1 MIILFKLRSVIS
13 DNPFYSFLNCS
24 RLNLEIENVNRYN
37 DDERTIKSDRVM
49 FRDDKKTQ
57 GKAANITP
65 RTECIDP
72 PCPPNAPDTTTEYV
86 NENGTFLT
94 YYSLNVASENVFS

>member
-1 MIILFKLRSVIS
+1 M
-13 DNPFYSFLNCS
+13 NCS

-57 GKAANITP
+57 GRVANTTP

-72 PCPPNAPDTTTEYV
+72 PCPPNATTPEYV

-94 YYSLNVASENVFS
+94 YYSLNVASEKLGSFLN